1 MMKTS
6 ITGIES
12 ASWYTPLV
20 LRGAYTDM
28 IRQAAQLGYDGIE
41 LHLMD
46 SDAVDKKAI
55 ITALKENHVE
65 LTSIG
70 TDPSYSQKRIFMTN
84 EDEAVR
90 KEAIRRMIGHIRF
103 GSETGAVVIIG
114 LMKGQKKDCGDP
126 VKYDAYF
133 RTGMEAC
140 IKEAERLG
148 VLLAFEVIDRFESD
162 WLNTVDE
169 GLKLLDSFGSDAL
182 SLHLDTFHMNI
193 EEPDCAESIR
203 KAGKRIGHVHVAD
216 SDRWYP
222 GHAHYDFASTF
233 SALKEVGYERA
244 VALES
249 FLYPDPETAA
259 RRALEKINSYLK

>member
-12 ASWYTPLV
+12 ASLYTPLV

-55 ITALKENHVE
+55 ITALKENHIE

-70 TDPSYSQKRIFMTN
+70 TGPSYSQKRIFMTN

-133 RTGMEAC
+133 RAGMEAC

-259 RRALEKINSYLK
+259 KLALKKIDSYLK

>member
-20 LRGAYTDM
+20 LRGTYTDM

-70 TDPSYSQKRIFMTN
+70 TGPSYSQKRIFMTN

-222 GHAHYDFASTF
+222 GASQ
-233 SALKEVGYERA
+233 
-244 VALES
+244 
-249 FLYPDPETAA
+249 
-259 RRALEKINSYLK
+259 

>member
-1 MMKTS
+1 M
-6 ITGIES
+6 
-12 ASWYTPLV
+12 
-20 LRGAYTDM
+20 
-28 IRQAAQLGYDGIE
+28 
-41 LHLMD
+41 
-46 SDAVDKKAI
+46 
-55 ITALKENHVE
+55 
-65 LTSIG
+65 
-70 TDPSYSQKRIFMTN
+70 
-84 EDEAVR
+84 
-90 KEAIRRMIGHIRF
+90 
-103 GSETGAVVIIG
+103 
-114 LMKGQKKDCGDP
+114 
-126 VKYDAYF
+126 
-133 RTGMEAC
+133 
-140 IKEAERLG
+140 
-148 VLLAFEVIDRFESD
+148 LLAFEVIDRFESD

-259 RRALEKINSYLK
+259 

>member
-70 TDPSYSQKRIFMTN
+70 TGPSYNPADDWTYTLRI
-84 EDEAVR
+84 R
-90 KEAIRRMIGHIRF
+90 
-103 GSETGAVVIIG
+103 
-114 LMKGQKKDCGDP
+114 
-126 VKYDAYF
+126 
-133 RTGMEAC
+133 
-140 IKEAERLG
+140 
-148 VLLAFEVIDRFESD
+148 DRGGCNHRSD
-162 WLNTVDE
+162 
-169 GLKLLDSFGSDAL
+169 
-182 SLHLDTFHMNI
+182 
-193 EEPDCAESIR
+193 
-203 KAGKRIGHVHVAD
+203 
-216 SDRWYP
+216 
-222 GHAHYDFASTF
+222 
-233 SALKEVGYERA
+233 ERA
-244 VALES
+244 EKRL
-249 FLYPDPETAA
+249 
-259 RRALEKINSYLK
+259 RRSGKV

>member
-1 MMKTS
+1 
-6 ITGIES
+6 
-12 ASWYTPLV
+12 
-20 LRGAYTDM
+20 
-28 IRQAAQLGYDGIE
+28 
-41 LHLMD
+41 
-46 SDAVDKKAI
+46 
-55 ITALKENHVE
+55 
-65 LTSIG
+65 
-70 TDPSYSQKRIFMTN
+70 
-84 EDEAVR
+84 
-90 KEAIRRMIGHIRF
+90 MIGHIRF

-133 RTGMEAC
+133 RAGMEAC
-140 IKEAERLG
+140 IKEAEQLG

-222 GHAHYDFASTF
+222 GHAHYDFDSTF

-259 RRALEKINSYLK
+259 KLALEKIARCLK

>member
-20 LRGAYTDM
+20 LRGAYTYM

-70 TDPSYSQKRIFMTN
+70 TGPSYSQKRIFMTN